1 MIEFKNVSKHFG
13 PTQVLHNIDLNIA
26 QGEVVVIIGPSGSG
40 KSTLLRCINK
50 LEEITSGDL
59 IVDGLKVNDPKVDE
73 RLIRQEAGMVFQ
85 QFYLFPHLT
94 ALENVMFGPLRV
106 RGANKEE
113 AEKLAKE
120 DYVHHVSGNTVY
132 FKFLFDKNHPS
143 CRPWTISVAD
153 GKKVTVTEGKWDRSD
168 ASRYVVF
175 PDGTIYLFALHGNQ
189 PVLLNQFGEDKVN
202 LPKMDNVKVTIA
214 SRNAF
219 RVDDR
224 ALAQVAGQ
232 SRELFRKMN
241 LPAPRTFITPG
252 GWGLYPS
259 VEQVSRVYGKQFGYT
274 AGDVFNPN
282 WSSTY
287 SGRPFHRFSM
297 SPYWNSLENL
307 DVEKE
312 KKAFADLLAKN
323 TVIPVISHMWLH
335 NLNNDFD
342 KLLQR
347 YDEFLAWVKEEKIP
361 VRNMAE
367 WADVLYDGKSDPAWN
382 IFPSL
387 ACDRNKDGRPDG
399 YDVIGKDTTLK
410 NGEQSG
416 KGSLFY
422 ISSLTG
428 FTPGKNTFSLEG
440 KTLNG
445 KKAKFVLV
453 FHFCDEN
460 SKKARKDVVIS
471 IPFQS
476 GEFQKYERS
485 VEVPAW
491 VVGSHVSCLIDGEG
505 AVRNL
510 SLRVKPE

>member
-1 MIEFKNVSKHFG
+1 MRK
-13 PTQVLHNIDLNIA
+13 
-26 QGEVVVIIGPSGSG
+26 
-40 KSTLLRCINK
+40 TLW
-50 LEEITSGDL
+50 
-59 IVDGLKVNDPKVDE
+59 
-73 RLIRQEAGMVFQ
+73 
-85 QFYLFPHLT
+85 T
-94 ALENVMFGPLRV
+94 AAAAVMFGILFQ
-106 RGANKEE
+106 GAAATPKVAGIAFRFDDNQPIERWQKMAAVFEKHGYRFSMAINSLNASKNPAYAEFLAKMAKKGYEVMDHTPEHTVIKLTMPSREE

-132 FKFLFDKNHPS
+132 FKFLFDKNHSS

-168 ASRYVVF
+168 VSRYVVF
-175 PDGTIYLFALHGNQ
+175 PDGTIYLFALHGEQ

-241 LPAPRTFITPG
+241 LPAPRTFVTPG

-259 VEQVSRVYGKQFGYT
+259 VEQVSRVYGRQFGYT

>member
-1 MIEFKNVSKHFG
+1 MRK
-13 PTQVLHNIDLNIA
+13 
-26 QGEVVVIIGPSGSG
+26 
-40 KSTLLRCINK
+40 TLW
-50 LEEITSGDL
+50 
-59 IVDGLKVNDPKVDE
+59 
-73 RLIRQEAGMVFQ
+73 
-85 QFYLFPHLT
+85 T
-94 ALENVMFGPLRV
+94 AAAAVMFGILFQGSAATPKVAGIAFRFDDNQPIERWQKMAAVFEKHGYRFSMAINSLKASKDPAYAEFLSKMAKKGYEVMDHTPEHTVIKLTMPSR
-106 RGANKEE
+106 EE

-175 PDGTIYLFALHGNQ
+175 PDGTIYLFALHGEQ

-219 RVDDR
+219 RIDDR

-232 SRELFRKMN
+232 SRDLFRKMN
-241 LPAPRTFITPG
+241 LPAPRTFVTPG

-399 YDVIGKDTTLK
+399 YDVIG
-410 NGEQSG
+410 
-416 KGSLFY
+416 
-422 ISSLTG
+422 
-428 FTPGKNTFSLEG
+428 
-440 KTLNG
+440 
-445 KKAKFVLV
+445 
-453 FHFCDEN
+453 
-460 SKKARKDVVIS
+460 
-471 IPFQS
+471 
-476 GEFQKYERS
+476 
-485 VEVPAW
+485 
-491 VVGSHVSCLIDGEG
+491 
-505 AVRNL
+505 
-510 SLRVKPE
+510 